1 MYPMTFDEFLYANH
15 EEGLILLRNEAYGNQ
30 SLDQAFHDK
39 LVEYFRTYLLVGGM
53 PESVLAWTK
62 THDFNRCRNIQ
73 EDIILTYEDDFS
85 KYKRESTQIYCA
97 QRCVASV
104 IRQERN

>member
-62 THDFNRCRNIQ
+62 THD
-73 EDIILTYEDDFS
+73 
-85 KYKRESTQIYCA
+85 STDAETSRKTSY
-97 QRCVASV
+97 
-104 IRQERN
+104 